1 LTSDKLGPKSD
12 KCFFVEYPK
21 ETIGYYFHY
30 QSENKLVVAHH
41 GILLENEFLA
51 KGSSGSNVILE
62 EIQDTSHKIISDTD
76 QINPPLDSSADEHLE
91 EPNPQTDVEEVLVPS
106 SYTSTQVEIELNPH
120 SVVVQVQ
127 QPEVQVLCRSARTV
141 HAPERYMGLHEV
153 LVFDTEDSLTY
164 AEAMDRPDSDKWLEA
179 MRFEI

>member
-1 LTSDKLGPKSD
+1 M
-12 KCFFVEYPK
+12 
-21 ETIGYYFHY
+21 
-30 QSENKLVVAHH
+30 
-41 GILLENEFLA
+41 ENEFLA

-120 SVVVQVQ
+120 SVVAQVQ
-127 QPEVQVLCRSARTV
+127 QPEGQVLRRPAMTV

-153 LVFDTEDSLTY
+153 LVFDTEDSLT
-164 AEAMDRPDSDKWLEA
+164 
-179 MRFEI
+179 